1 MLPMLFYLQGGDND
15 TFPLWYV
22 QEVEGFRTDVR
33 VCNLSLLG
41 TDWYID
47 QMKRQTY
54 QSSPLPILLKK
65 DQFLEGVNDQIMYS
79 ENPNIKEMSLPD
91 YLDLVHKDDPRI
103 QAQTQ
108 SGELINTFP
117 SDSLVIPVNAMKI
130 AQSNWFPKEF
140 VPFLSDRLSW
150 KLPSKNIFKGELIQL
165 EIISNNALAGWT
177 RPIYFAATL
186 PNDQYVGLKE
196 SMQLEG
202 YAYRLM
208 PFKIQG
214 AQDGFVNS
222 KIMADNMLNKMYW
235 RGLNDE
241 KVYYHGDFYM
251 GIPSVT
257 LRLGTYR
264 LADQLVREGNIPL
277 AKKVLDH
284 LERVMPNKVIPYDQF
299 SASMVGLYLSM
310 GEQAKALKMAKIM
323 VDRNDQ
329 ALDYYLAG
337 GLRAHERDIQIALY
351 EMNVIVS
358 SFKESKVAP
367 AQYKSLESKFTKQLA
382 RVQ

>member
-1 MLPMLFYLQGGDND
+1 
-15 TFPLWYV
+15 
-22 QEVEGFRTDVR
+22 
-33 VCNLSLLG
+33 
-41 TDWYID
+41 
-47 QMKRQTY
+47 
-54 QSSPLPILLKK
+54 
-65 DQFLEGVNDQIMYS
+65 
-79 ENPNIKEMSLPD
+79 
-91 YLDLVHKDDPRI
+91 
-103 QAQTQ
+103 
-108 SGELINTFP
+108 
-117 SDSLVIPVNAMKI
+117 
-130 AQSNWFPKEF
+130 
-140 VPFLSDRLSW
+140 
-150 KLPSKNIFKGELIQL
+150 
-165 EIISNNALAGWT
+165 
-177 RPIYFAATL
+177 
-186 PNDQYVGLKE
+186 
-196 SMQLEG
+196 
-202 YAYRLM
+202 
-208 PFKIQG
+208 
-214 AQDGFVNS
+214 
-222 KIMADNMLNKMYW
+222 MADNMLNKMYW